1 MLSRGES
8 ACVYIITEMHTVLE
22 VPTLAGTI
30 THSILGYL
38 ASVYSMFTCLS
49 VDRYYQQEV
58 DVLPSNPSFRLCF
71 AAFFGLFCCRPTS
84 KRENNNGRF
93 SHFHVVLAHHSGH
106 SSLNKWP
113 ISRLDTG
120 SFAMKTMFNGRWP
133 NTDVIWAIFLTVA
146 IVGDCGGFFM
156 HVYVFL
162 WCAKCQF
169 GSCTCLS
176 ICKWTNLVTSTELQL
191 CKFIQH
197 I

>member
-93 SHFHVVLAHHSGH
+93 SHFHVVLAHHSGQ

-120 SFAMKTMFNGRWP
+120 SFAMKTMFNSCNCWRLW
-133 NTDVIWAIFLTVA
+133 
-146 IVGDCGGFFM
+146 GFFYACVCVFM
-156 HVYVFL
+156 VCKMSVWQLYLSVY
-162 WCAKCQF
+162 
-169 GSCTCLS
+169 
-176 ICKWTNLVTSTELQL
+176 LQVD
-191 CKFIQH
+191 KFSHLNRAPIV
-197 I
+197 

>member
-120 SFAMKTMFNGRWP
+120 SFTMKTMFNGRWP

-146 IVGDCGGFFM
+146 IVGDCGFFYACVFM
-156 HVYVFL
+156 VCKMSVWQLYLSVY
-162 WCAKCQF
+162 
-169 GSCTCLS
+169 
-176 ICKWTNLVTSTELQL
+176 LQVD
-191 CKFIQH
+191 KFSHLNRAPIV
-197 I
+197 

>member
-1 MLSRGES
+1 MLSHGES

-120 SFAMKTMFNGRWP
+120 SFTMKTMFNGRWP

-146 IVGDCGGFFM
+146 IVGDCG
-156 HVYVFL
+156 VFL
-162 WCAKCQF
+162 CVCMCFYGVQNVSLAAVPV
-169 GSCTCLS
+169 CLS
-176 ICKWTNLVTSTELQL
+176 ASGQI
-191 CKFIQH
+191 
-197 I
+197 

>member
-120 SFAMKTMFNGRWP
+120 SFAMKTMFNSCNCWRLW
-133 NTDVIWAIFLTVA
+133 V
-146 IVGDCGGFFM
+146 FFM
-156 HVYVFL
+156 RVYVFL